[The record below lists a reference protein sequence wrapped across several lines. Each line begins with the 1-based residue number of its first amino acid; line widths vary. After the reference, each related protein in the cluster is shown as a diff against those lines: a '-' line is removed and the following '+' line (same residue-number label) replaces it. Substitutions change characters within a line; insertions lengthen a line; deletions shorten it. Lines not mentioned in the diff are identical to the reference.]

1 MDPKGRVTK
10 TDATNLRLSRQLDI
24 ATTTMNDLL
33 EFKLDPNKP
42 AAEMVRMKMKIR
54 KAFDDIRKLE
64 SNGTDHSTG
73 SGIQEGR

>member
-1 MDPKGRVTK
+1 
-10 TDATNLRLSRQLDI
+10 
-24 ATTTMNDLL
+24 MNDLL